1 MGKLPTTLKAN
12 MTVTLHINGHQIDV
26 PALMTDTLR
35 DALRA
40 AGFTSVRF
48 GSHSGETGAAAVLVE
63 GRLVSADTLLVG
75 QAVGHRIETVE
86 GITSRIRELHPIQL
100 AFIETGAIQSGYATP
115 AMILAAKALL
125 ERNPDPSEAEVRDAL
140 SGILCRETGYVKP
153 VQAVLRA
160 AAYLRGEQP
169 PMEGP
174 DIVDATYLVTDLG
187 GGDEPAGG
195 ETPAHDLPG
204 GATLT
209 QTRPKTEVVLTSR
222 SPETTVVGRPEIKVD
237 AIKLAKGN
245 PAFVDDIEM
254 RGMLYARLLT
264 SPHAHARILDIDDRE
279 ALALPGVHAAIHY
292 KNVARVKYASGG
304 QSFPNPPPYDQVSF
318 DNKVRYVGD
327 RVAAVAAETLQIA
340 EEALKLIR
348 VTYEVL
354 PAVFD
359 EREAIAPGAPVIHD
373 EDDTPDIHDAARNIV
388 HHIAAELGDVEQ
400 GLREADHAFEHTY
413 YVHQVQQAPIE
424 PHIAISW
431 WDADERLVI
440 RTSTQVPFHV
450 RRMVAPLLGLPVSRI
465 RVIKPRIGGGFGVK
479 QEMLIEDIV
488 GHLTIATGRPVRL
501 ELTRAEEFHSSRTRH
516 PETITFRT
524 GVTADGRLHSMDMKV
539 LGNTGAYGTHGL
551 TVLTVSGL
559 RGLSSYNCP
568 NRRFDCLVVY
578 TNLPVPGAYRGYG
591 GPQALFA
598 LESHMDEIAHAL
610 GIDPIQFR
618 RKNWVQAG
626 DTLPMAVLL
635 GEGEK
640 KTVVNAPI
648 IYSCGLDEC
657 FVQGMAAIEWERK
670 SDPAWRIVPGKPHIR
685 RGLGAAMCMHGTA
698 IPGLDMGG
706 ASIKINDDGSFNL
719 MVGATDLGTG
729 SDTILAQMAAEVLGV
744 PVADVIIYS
753 SDTDMTP
760 FDTGAYASSTTYI
773 SGTAVKRAAEDIADQ
788 IRERA
793 ALLLEL
799 PDRHGIR
806 LENRHAVAPDG
817 RRVSLERI
825 ALHSLHQHDQR
836 QLMAT
841 ASYVSSASP
850 PPFAGQFAEVEV
862 DTETGQVTVTKL
874 VMAVDAGVPINPLTA
889 SGQVE
894 GGMIQA
900 LGYGHCEE
908 MAYDDDGRMVNAR
921 FGPYYIYRAD
931 EVPWMKT
938 ILVQTHEPTGPFG
951 AKAIA
956 EIPKDGVAPA
966 IANAVFDATGL
977 RVRRIPFTPQRV
989 YDALKATQT
998 GPEPISA

>member
-1 MGKLPTTLKAN
+1 MP
-12 MTVTLHINGHQIDV
+12 VTLHINGRDEDLY
-26 PALMTDTLR
+26 ALNTDNLR
-35 DALRA
+35 DALRK
-40 AGFTSVRF
+40 AGYVSVRF
-48 GSHSGETGAAAVLVE
+48 GSHSGETGAAAILLD
-63 GRLVSADTLLVG
+63 GRLLSADTLLVG
-75 QAVGHRIETVE
+75 QAVGHRLETVE
-86 GITSRIRELHPIQL
+86 SLSTRVGQLHPLQQ
-100 AFIETGAIQSGYATP
+100 AFIETGAIQSGYSTP
-115 AMILAAKALL
+115 AMILAAKSLL
-125 ERNPDPSEAEVRDAL
+125 DRNPDPTEVEVRDAL
-140 SGILCRETGYVKP
+140 SGVLCRETGYLKP

-160 AAYLRGEQP
+160 AAYLRGEEP
-169 PMEGP
+169 PPFPGP
-174 DIVDATYLVTDLG
+174 VIVDATYSAAEGDAFPELG
-187 GGDEPAGG
+187 DGSELSGPEPAGG
-195 ETPAHDLPG
+195 AGSPLID
-204 GATLT
+204 T
-209 QTRPKTEVVLTSR
+209 QTRPRTGIVLQGQT
-222 SPETTVVGRPEIKVD
+222 PETSVVGKPETKVD
-237 AIKLAKGN
+237 AVKLAKGN

-254 RGMLYARLLT
+254 RGMLFARLLT
-264 SPHAHARILDIDDRE
+264 SPHAHARILDIDDSQARE
-279 ALALPGVHAAIHY
+279 LPGVRAVIHFQ
-292 KNVARVKYASGG
+292 NVERVKYASGG
-304 QSFPNPPPYDQVSF
+304 QSYPNPPPYDQVSF

-327 RVAAVAAETLQIA
+327 RVAAVAADTLEIA
-340 EEALKLIR
+340 EAALKLIK
-348 VTYEVL
+348 VEYEIL

-359 EREAIAPGAPVIHD
+359 EREAILPGAPVIHD
-373 EDDTPDIHDAARNIV
+373 EPDTAGIHDAAHNLV
-388 HHIAAELGDVEQ
+388 HHIFAEKGDVEDGFLQ
-400 GLREADHAFEHTY
+400 ADHVFEHTY
-413 YVHQVQQAPIE
+413 YVHQVQQVPIE

-450 RRMVAPLLGLPVSRI
+450 RRMVAPLLGLPAGRI

-501 ELTRAEEFHSSRTRH
+501 ELTRSEEFFSSRTRH
-516 PETITFRT
+516 PETITYKT
-524 GVTADGRLHSMDMKV
+524 GVMSDGTFHSMVMEV

-559 RGLSSYNCP
+559 RGLSSYNCEH
-568 NRRFDCLVVY
+568 RKFDCKVVY

-598 LESHMDEIAHAL
+598 LESHIDEIAHEL
-610 GIDPIQFR
+610 GMDPIDLR

-626 DTLPMAVLL
+626 DTLPMAILL

-640 KTVVNAPI
+640 KTVVDAPVI
-648 IYSCGLDEC
+648 LSCGLDEC
-657 FVQGMAAIEWERK
+657 FVQGMAAIGWERK
-670 SDPAWRIVPGKPHIR
+670 ADPAWRTVPGKPHIR

-706 ASIKINDDGSFNL
+706 AAIKINDDGSFNVT
-719 MVGATDLGTG
+719 VGATDLGTG

-744 PVADVIIYS
+744 ALSDVVIYS

-773 SGTAVKRAAEDIADQ
+773 SGTAVKRAAEQIADQ

-793 ALLLEL
+793 ALMLEITEWR
-799 PDRHGIR
+799 DIR
-806 LENRHAVAPDG
+806 LENRRAIAPDG
-817 RRVSLERI
+817 RSVSMEQV

-862 DTETGQVTVTKL
+862 DTQTGQVTVTKL

-894 GGMIQA
+894 GGMVQA

-908 MAYDDDGRMVNAR
+908 MVYDEDGRMVNPQL
-921 FGPYYIYRAD
+921 GPYYIYRAD
-931 EVPWMKT
+931 EMPEIRA

-966 IANAVFDATGL
+966 IANAIFDATGV
-977 RVRRIPFTPQRV
+977 RIRRIPFTPQRV
-989 YDALKATQT
+989 YQAMKAER
-998 GPEPISA
+998 G

>member
-1 MGKLPTTLKAN
+1 MS
-12 MTVTLHINGHQIDV
+12 VTLHINGRDEEIH
-26 PALMTDTLR
+26 ALPSDNLR

-40 AGFTSVRF
+40 AGYVSVRF
-48 GSHSGETGAAAVLVE
+48 GSHSGETGAAAILLD
-63 GRLVSADTLLVG
+63 GRLLSADTLLVG
-75 QAVGHRIETVE
+75 QAVGHRVETIEGLSARV
-86 GITSRIRELHPIQL
+86 GELHPLQQ
-100 AFIETGAIQSGYATP
+100 AFIETGAIQSGYSTP

-125 ERNPDPSEAEVRDAL
+125 DRRPDPSEAEVRDAL
-140 SGILCRETGYVKP
+140 SGILCRETGYLKP

-160 AAYLRGEQP
+160 AAVLRGEQP
-169 PMEGP
+169 PPPEI
-174 DIVDATYLVTDLG
+174 DIVDAGYLVTVFPVDDDGSLAEGDDL
-187 GGDEPAGG
+187 DVPEPPDRPGSGLFGA
-195 ETPAHDLPG
+195 PAD
-204 GATLT
+204 T
-209 QTRPKTEVVLTSR
+209 QTKTAPPRTSITLHSQTPPTQVVGK
-222 SPETTVVGRPEIKVD
+222 PETKVD
-237 AIKLAKGN
+237 AVKLAKGN
-245 PAFVDDIEM
+245 PAFVDDIEL
-254 RGMLYARLLT
+254 RGMLYAKLLI
-264 SPHAHARILDIDDRE
+264 SPHAHARIRDIDDSAAR
-279 ALALPGVHAAIHY
+279 ALPGVRAVIHY

-304 QSFPNPPPYDQVSF
+304 QSYPNPPPHDQVSF
-318 DNKVRYVGD
+318 DDKVRYVGD
-327 RVAAVAAETLQIA
+327 RVAAVAADTLAIA
-340 EEALKLIR
+340 EAALKLII
-348 VTYEVL
+348 VDYDVL

-359 EREAIAPGAPVIHD
+359 EREAIQPGAPVIHD
-373 EDDTPDIHDAARNIV
+373 ESDTEGIHDAARNLV
-388 HHIAAELGDVEQ
+388 HHIQAEMGDVAQ
-400 GLREADHAFEHTY
+400 GLAAADHVFEHTY
-413 YVHQVQQAPIE
+413 YTHQVQQAPIE

-516 PETITFRT
+516 PETITFKT
-524 GVTADGRLHSMDMKV
+524 GVMNDGTLHSMEMRV

-568 NRRFDCLVVY
+568 NRKFDCQVVY

-610 GIDPIQFR
+610 GIDPIALR

-640 KTVVNAPI
+640 KTVIDAPVI
-648 IYSCGLDEC
+648 LSCGLAEC
-657 FVQGMAAIEWERK
+657 FVQGMAAIDWQRRD
-670 SDPAWRIVPGKPHIR
+670 DPAWRVVPGKPHLR

-706 ASIKINDDGSFNL
+706 ATIKINDDGSFNVN
-719 MVGATDLGTG
+719 VGATDLGTG

-744 PVADVIIYS
+744 PLSDVVIYS

-773 SGTAVKRAAEDIADQ
+773 SGTAVKRAAEALAEQ

-793 ALLLEL
+793 ALMLEL
-799 PDRHGIR
+799 DEWRDIR
-806 LENRHAVAPDG
+806 LENRQAIAPDG
-817 RRVSLERI
+817 RAVTMERI

-841 ASYVSSASP
+841 ASYVSAASP

-862 DTETGQVTVTKL
+862 DAETGQVTVTKL
-874 VMAVDAGVPINPLTA
+874 VMAVDAGMPINPLTA
-889 SGQVE
+889 TGQVE
-894 GGMIQA
+894 GGMVQA

-908 MAYDDDGRMVNAR
+908 MAYDAAGRMVNPA

-931 EVPWMKT
+931 ETPDLKA

-966 IANAVFDATGL
+966 IANAVFDATGARL
-977 RVRRIPFTPQRV
+977 RRIPFTPQRV
-989 YDALKATQT
+989 YEALREAT
-998 GPEPISA
+998 A

>member
-1 MGKLPTTLKAN
+1 MSI
-12 MTVTLHINGHQIDV
+12 TLHINGRDEEV
-26 PALMTDTLR
+26 RAASTDSLR

-40 AGFTSVRF
+40 AGYFSVRF
-48 GSHSGETGAAAVLVE
+48 GSHSGETGAAAVLLD
-63 GRLVSADTLLVG
+63 GRLISADTLLAG
-75 QAVGHRIETVE
+75 QAVGHAIETIE
-86 GITSRIRELHPIQL
+86 GLSPGVGELHPIQL
-100 AFIETGAIQSGYATP
+100 AFIETGAIQSGYSTP

-125 ERNPDPSEAEVRDAL
+125 DHNPDPTEAEVRDAL
-140 SGILCRETGYVKP
+140 SGVLCRETGYLRP
-153 VQAVLRA
+153 VLAVLRA
-160 AAYLRGEQP
+160 AAVLRGEAP
-169 PMEGP
+169 PPGIDPEVVNAG
-174 DIVDATYLVTDLG
+174 YLVTAFPVDED
-187 GGDEPAGG
+187 GDTERDVPEPPDP
-195 ETPAHDLPG
+195 PAHGVIGP
-204 GATLT
+204 TTETET
-209 QTRPKTEVVLTSR
+209 QTHTVLVLHSNTG
-222 SPETTVVGRPEIKVD
+222 PETKVVGKPETKVD
-237 AIKLAKGN
+237 AVKLAKGN

-264 SPHAHARILDIDDRE
+264 SPHAHARIVAIDDSE
-279 ALALPGVHAAIHY
+279 ARAIPGVRAVIHCG
-292 KNVARVKYASGG
+292 NVARVKYASGG
-304 QSFPNPPPYDQVSF
+304 QSYPNPPPHDQVSF
-318 DNKVRYVGD
+318 DTKVRYVGD
-327 RVAAVAAETLQIA
+327 RVAAVAADTPAIA
-340 EEALKLIR
+340 EEAVRRIR
-348 VTYEVL
+348 VTYEPL

-359 EREAIAPGAPVIHD
+359 VEEAIAPGAPVIHD
-373 EDDTPDIHDAARNIV
+373 EDDTQGIHDAAQNLV
-388 HHIAAELGDVEQ
+388 HHIHAELGDVEH
-400 GLREADHAFEHTY
+400 GFAEADHVFEHTY

-516 PETITFRT
+516 PELITYKT
-524 GVTADGRLHSMDMKV
+524 GVMADGTLHSMEMRV

-568 NRRFDCLVVY
+568 NRRFDCRVVY

-598 LESHMDEIAHAL
+598 LESHMDEIADAL
-610 GIDPIQFR
+610 GIDPIDLR
-618 RKNWVQAG
+618 RRNWVQAG

-640 KTVVNAPI
+640 QTVTNAPVI
-648 IYSCGLDEC
+648 QSCGLAEC
-657 FVQGMAAIEWERK
+657 FTQGMAAIDWERRD
-670 SDPAWRIVPGKPHIR
+670 DPAWRSVPDRPHVR

-706 ASIKINDDGSFNL
+706 ASIKINDDGSFNV

-744 PVADVIIYS
+744 PLTDVVIYS

-773 SGTAVKRAAEDIADQ
+773 SGTAVKRAAELLAEQ

-793 ALLLEL
+793 ATMLEIGD
-799 PDRHGIR
+799 PRTIR
-806 LENRHAVAPDG
+806 LENQQAVAPDG
-817 RRVSLERI
+817 RAVSMERI

-836 QLMAT
+836 QMMAQ
-841 ASYVSSASP
+841 ASYVSAASP

-874 VMAVDAGVPINPLTA
+874 VMAVDAGMPINPLTA
-889 SGQVE
+889 AGQVE
-894 GGMIQA
+894 GGMVQA

-908 MAYDDDGRMVNAR
+908 MVYDEDGRMVNAA
-921 FGPYYIYRAD
+921 FGPYHIYRAD
-931 EVPWMKT
+931 EMPWLKA

-966 IANAVFDATGL
+966 IANAVFDATGTRL
-977 RVRRIPFTPQRV
+977 RRIPFTPQRV
-989 YDALKATQT
+989 HDAMK
-998 GPEPISA
+998 EE